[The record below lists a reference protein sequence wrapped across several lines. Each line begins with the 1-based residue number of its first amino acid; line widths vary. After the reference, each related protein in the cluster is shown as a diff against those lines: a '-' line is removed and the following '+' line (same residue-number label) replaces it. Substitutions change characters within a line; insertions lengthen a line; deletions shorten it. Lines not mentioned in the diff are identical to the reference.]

1 MVNYVYKLLKFKKT
15 QKLLKAFVCQALGWE
30 CQEKSDMA
38 AAHNLQKQKKC
49 NKALQVLW
57 QRSVYR
63 IEKLILTRGSTAD

>member
-49 NKALQVLW
+49 NKALQVL
-57 QRSVYR
+57 
-63 IEKLILTRGSTAD
+63 